1 MKTDKLYYQIF
12 LAQPALLAELIP
24 GLPADCAF
32 EYVAPVVK
40 ESEFRLDGL
49 LMPLSNDPAVPV
61 IFLEAQMQPDR
72 RFYGRYFA
80 EIYLYLYQYQVERP
94 WRGLLILQS
103 RPQALGSEAPY
114 ADLLDSKVQRIYLQ
128 DLLNE
133 TQLPPALALL
143 QLIVLP
149 NAATAQAAQNLLRTV
164 KPRGEEAFQQILN
177 LVEAILINKFPLLTT
192 QEILA
197 MLDIKTADIRQTR
210 FYQEVLAEGRE
221 EGRQEGRQEGREE
234 GRREAEAALLVRLLS
249 RRLGVL
255 LEAQTEQI
263 RALSL
268 VQLDQLSDEFFDLAD
283 LGDLDRWLA
292 NHPTAPPQAIAP
304 EEATEG

>member
-1 MKTDKLYYQIF
+1 MRTDKLYYQIF

-40 ESEFRLDGL
+40 EREFRLDGL
-49 LMPLSNDPAVPV
+49 LVPLSNDPMVPL

-80 EIYLYLYQYQVERP
+80 ETYLYLYQYQVERP
-94 WRGLLILQS
+94 WRGLLLLQS
-103 RPQALGSEAPY
+103 QQQALGSEVPY
-114 ADLLDSKVQRIYLQ
+114 ANLLDGQVQRIYLQ
-128 DLLNE
+128 DLLHE

-143 QLIVLP
+143 QLMVLP
-149 NAATAQAAQNLLRTV
+149 NAATAQAAQSLLRTV
-164 KPRGEEAFQQILN
+164 KPQGEEAFQQILS

-197 MLDIKTADIRQTR
+197 MLDIKTTDIRQTR

-221 EGRQEGRQEGREE
+221 EGREE
-234 GRREAEAALLVRLLS
+234 GRREAEAPLLIRLL
-249 RRLGVL
+249 RCRLCVL
-255 LEAQTEQI
+255 SEVQTKQI
-263 RALSL
+263 RELSL
-268 VQLDQLSDEFFDLAD
+268 EQLDLLSDEFFDLVD
-283 LGDLDRWLA
+283 LGELDTWLA
-292 NHPTAPPQAIAP
+292 NQLIAPPQSIAP